1 MQLLVVG
8 VLPHANSSLKY
19 PFIPFSN
26 VAVTEPK
33 VEQKFGPR
41 GTANLLVHFTITW
54 IFKLLYEGLHRSVVE
69 IYLIP

>member
-26 VAVTEPK
+26 IAVTEPK

-41 GTANLLVHFTITW
+41 GTANLLVLFTITR
-54 IFKLLYEGLHRSVVE
+54 IFSCQMKDFIDLLLRY
-69 IYLIP
+69 I